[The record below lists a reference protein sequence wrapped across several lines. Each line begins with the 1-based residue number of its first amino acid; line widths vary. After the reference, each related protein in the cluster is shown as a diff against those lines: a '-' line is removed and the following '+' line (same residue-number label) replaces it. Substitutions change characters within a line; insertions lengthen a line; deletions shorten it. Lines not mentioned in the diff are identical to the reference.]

1 MSVLTAC
8 ITPFKA
14 DLSID
19 FSALES
25 IIRSQEHAGN
35 GIFLFGSTGEGLSVA
50 YEEKFSILSFI
61 LFTPFV
67 NMSCIIPQ
75 NMLFVNIF

>member
-35 GIFLFGSTGEGLSVA
+35 GIFLFGNTGEGLSVDM
-50 YEEKFSILSFI
+50 KRSFPFFH
-61 LFTPFV
+61 LF
-67 NMSCIIPQ
+67 
-75 NMLFVNIF
+75 LH